1 MNQRDLS
8 ELRRRLNPDRRN
20 PTMVRGCYVGSDGQ
34 VIAAFAHPVFQLP
47 QEENEKYMALFKRV
61 LSGAFGQNLLHMDFS
76 AAQVMEGEEH
86 RLLSSL
92 LASALKDESAVE
104 AFYQRV
110 IDFLRSI
117 GPGEAQ
123 SVNEQLAANNHLIL
137 LLHDGYDVPY
147 RDANG
152 EADQERSTDVF
163 NYILCCVCP
172 VKQTKPALSYY
183 AAESE
188 FHARSSDWVVSPPEL
203 GFLFPAYEE
212 RSANIYSALFY
223 TRDISNMHE
232 GFIENIFHTEPL
244 MPAVEQKQTFQ
255 SILETALDEEC
266 SMDVVQ
272 AVHETVC
279 GMIEEQK
286 ADKTAG
292 PLCLTSQA
300 VKTLLEDCGVSA
312 GRASAFEEQYNQ
324 AFGGY
329 AELPAVNLVTPKQF
343 KVDTPSV
350 SIRVDPARSDLIETR
365 IIDGRR
371 YVLVLADGDVQ
382 VNGVSVKF
390 KPEEPR

>member
-20 PTMVRGCYVGSDGQ
+20 PTVVRGCYVGSDGQ
-34 VIAAFAHPVFQLP
+34 IIATFAHPVFHLP

-61 LSGAFGQNLLHMDFS
+61 LSGSFGQNLLQMDFS
-76 AAQVMEGEEH
+76 AAQAMEGEEH
-86 RLLSSL
+86 RLLTAL
-92 LASALKDESAVE
+92 RDSALKDDSAVD

-110 IDFLRSI
+110 IAYLRST

-137 LLHDGYDVPY
+137 LLHDGYDVPH

-152 EADQERSTDVF
+152 EADQEQSTDVF
-163 NYILCCVCP
+163 HYILCCVCP

-223 TRDISNMHE
+223 TRDICDMHD
-232 GFIENIFHTEPL
+232 GFIENVFHTEPL
-244 MPAVEQKQTFQ
+244 MPAGEQKQTFQ
-255 SILETALDEEC
+255 TILEDSLADEC
-266 SMDVVQ
+266 SLDVVQ
-272 AVHETVC
+272 AVHETVR
-279 GMIEEQK
+279 GLIEEQK
-286 ADKTAG
+286 ADKTAE
-292 PLCLTSQA
+292 PLSFTSQA
-300 VKTLLEDCGVSA
+300 VKTLLEDCGVSTE
-312 GRASAFEEQYNQ
+312 RAAAFEQQYSQ
-324 AFGGY
+324 AFGAY
-329 AELPAVNLVTPKQF
+329 AELPAVNVVTPRQF

-350 SIRVDPARSDLIETR
+350 SIRVDPAHSDLIETR
-365 IIDGRR
+365 IIDGRC

-390 KPEEPR
+390 KPDAP